1 MAEQERT
8 GVLEGTGEIEQLT
21 PGVEQVVS
29 GEPQVPSRPPSTLVP
44 ITEAE
49 KRTEPLPVAPR
60 PPLPSTEEVATQQAQ
75 QALYGIPV
83 VKLNRYEGTDQ
94 DWVELVRWDIPL
106 GFTGDLHEISLLSD
120 NDEKTRYHVV
130 IGNIDQ
136 KIPTDRQTS
145 TPVEMTWRRT
155 VLPGGTSVYV
165 GVRTT
170 DGTTSIIVDA
180 MITGSVR

>member
-1 MAEQERT
+1 MAQQERT

-29 GEPQVPSRPPSTLVP
+29 GEPQVPSRPPSPLVEVAQP
-44 ITEAE
+44 E
-49 KRTEPLPVAPR
+49 KRTEPLPVVPR
-60 PPLPSTEEVATQQAQ
+60 APLPSAQQIVEQQAQ

-83 VKLNRYEGTDQ
+83 VRLNRFSGSDQ
-94 DWVELVRWDIPL
+94 DWIELVRWDIPV

-120 NDEKTRYHVV
+120 NDSKTRYRLV

-136 KIPTDRQTS
+136 GIPTDRQTN
-145 TPVEMTWRRT
+145 TPLEMPWRRT

-165 GVRTT
+165 EVRTT
-170 DGTTSIIVDA
+170 DGTAIIVDG